1 MRMMCAGTQKG
12 SDVIKKKGSAGDKS
26 EALSK
31 DLPN

>member
-1 MRMMCAGTQKG
+1 MCTGTQKG
-12 SDVIKKKGSAGDKS
+12 SDVIKKKAAAGDKS